1 MSEQNSG
8 IFDLDGALDRLA
20 ARVCCE
26 IKSKQRRK
34 RATDEFRGHL
44 EDAIDDIMRQGIPP
58 EKAYAE
64 LEESL
69 GSTDKLSTLMASVH
83 NKHHFPMILPWL
95 AGAVVIGGLA
105 YLYLTTENDYLQAW
119 SGFGLQLIALTAI
132 FVLLLLALKWGR
144 AISKRAKALKR
155 LKAFVKKHNGT
166 LICRENGYKSLFVR
180 TTSPELIV
188 DIGNHRYILA
198 MWATVKRHRTL
209 HLQDNGIY
217 SYDKNFGYMFM
228 SPGIAPY
235 SRSTF
240 WRLKGRE
247 NDPLLTFYHSEMIK
261 LPEGA
266 HLMPEV
272 KYEECFSPEKINVPV
287 FLLNPIPMNV
297 EICENSHIHK
307 LVDGDT
313 LPASLGSAKLYS
325 MSSLISMMERTQK

>member
-1 MSEQNSG
+1 MTERNSSH
-8 IFDLDGALDRLA
+8 FDLNDALDRLA
-20 ARVCCE
+20 ARVCSE
-26 IKSKQRRK
+26 IKSERRRK
-34 RATDEFRGHL
+34 KATAEFRGHL
-44 EDAIDDIMRQGIPP
+44 EDAIEDIMRRGTPP
-58 EKAYAE
+58 EQAYTE

-83 NKHHFPMILPWL
+83 NTHHFPTFLPWL
-95 AGAVVIGGLA
+95 AGAAVIGGLV
-105 YLYLTTENDYLQAW
+105 YLYLTTENEYIQAW
-119 SGFGLQLIALTAI
+119 SGFGLQLIAIAAI
-132 FVLLLLALKWGR
+132 VALVLLAVKWGR
-144 AISKRAKALKR
+144 AIGKRAKALKR

-166 LICRENGYKSLFVR
+166 LICRENAYRSLFVR

-188 DIGNHRYILA
+188 DLGEYRYILSL
-198 MWATVKRHRTL
+198 WATVKRRRTL

-217 SYDKNFGYMFM
+217 SYDNNFGDMFL
-228 SPGIAPY
+228 SPGVASLSQTMFFRP
-235 SRSTF
+235 
-240 WRLKGRE
+240 KGMERDSMFKYYQAE
-247 NDPLLTFYHSEMIK
+247 FVK

-272 KYEECFSPEKINVPV
+272 KYGECFSPEKINVPV

-325 MSSLISMMERTQK
+325 MSSLISVMERTQK